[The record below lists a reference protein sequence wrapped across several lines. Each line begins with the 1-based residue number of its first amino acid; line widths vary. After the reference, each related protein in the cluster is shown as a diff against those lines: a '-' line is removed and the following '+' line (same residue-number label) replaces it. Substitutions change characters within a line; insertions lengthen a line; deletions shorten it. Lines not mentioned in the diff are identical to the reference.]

1 MTKSGLEFNS
11 SSIRK
16 TDEQYQ
22 NQLGYMR
29 QTVRIRKRG
38 YVFDLTHLEL
48 VYNLYIDFFVRKTQ
62 VEL

>member
-38 YVFDLTHLEL
+38 YVFDLTRLEL

>member
-29 QTVRIRKRG
+29 QTVKVRKRG
-38 YVFDLTHLEL
+38 YVFDLTRLEL